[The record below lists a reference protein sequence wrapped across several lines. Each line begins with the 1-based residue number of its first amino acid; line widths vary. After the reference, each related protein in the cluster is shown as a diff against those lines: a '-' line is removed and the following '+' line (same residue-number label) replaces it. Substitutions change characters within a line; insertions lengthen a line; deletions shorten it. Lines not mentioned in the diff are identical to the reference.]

1 MWNKARK
8 LYRHLPFPLQKL
20 FVAGYGRFILKS
32 RFTADY
38 EELARF
44 LEESERSDPERLRDY
59 QETRLREVV
68 RHAYETVPH
77 YREVMDSLRLR
88 PSDISGIDDL
98 TKLPV
103 LRKEDVRRLG
113 GRLRSRAVRRTA
125 LARAGTSATS
135 GSPLPVY
142 RDRPVSLMNHAC
154 YMRLRRWAGF
164 PLGTPYATMQGRLV
178 VPHGQR
184 NPPFWRDNPSWN
196 QLIFS
201 TVHLTDENLDIYVEK
216 IRGFGTRALEAF
228 PSCAFILARY
238 LETRNEYLPMDAVTT
253 TGEPLLP
260 LERKLIEER
269 FRTRAF
275 DAYSTAERVV
285 FSTECEEHDGHHLY
299 GEFGIT
305 EVVDEEGHRLPPGT
319 PGLLVGT
326 SLHNFGTPM
335 IRYAC
340 GDVGALSERRCACG
354 RTLPMMEGLT
364 SRVGDIIVTPDGR
377 MIPAIM
383 VSWSIKD
390 VAAVRQWR
398 IVQKRPDEIRMM
410 IVKDGP
416 LTQKE
421 RASMVAY
428 FADRLGPDVHA
439 EIEQVS
445 EIPPSAMGKVRH
457 VISEVPLVWGS
468 ANRWPGRDAPEVS
481 SRS

>member
-1 MWNKARK
+1 MWHNARRF
-8 LYRHLPFPLQKL
+8 YRYLPFPLQKAL
-20 FVAGYGRFILKS
+20 VAGYGRLILRD
-32 RFTADY
+32 RFAADY
-38 EELARF
+38 NELERF
-44 LEESERSDPERLRDY
+44 LERSERSDPELLREYQEERLR
-59 QETRLREVV
+59 RIV

-77 YREVMDSLRLR
+77 YREVMDSRGLR
-88 PSDISGIDDL
+88 PSDIVGIDDL
-98 TKLPV
+98 VKLPV
-103 LRKEDVRRLG
+103 LRKEDARSLG
-113 GRLRSRAVRRTA
+113 RGLRSSAVRRTA

-135 GSPLPVY
+135 GSPLAVY
-142 RDRPVSLMNHAC
+142 RDRSVSLMNHAC

-178 VPHGQR
+178 VPHRQR
-184 NPPFWRDNPSWN
+184 KPPYWRHNPSWN
-196 QLIFS
+196 QLLLS
-201 TVHLTDENLDIYVEK
+201 TVHLTDENMKLYVDK
-216 IRGFGTRALEAF
+216 IREFGARALEAF

-238 LETRNEYLPMDAVTT
+238 LETRGDYLPMDAVTT

-260 LERKLIEER
+260 LERRLIEER
-269 FRTRAF
+269 FRARAF

-285 FSTECEEHDGHHLY
+285 FSTECERHDGHHVY
-299 GEFGIT
+299 DEFGIT
-305 EVVDEEGHRLPPGT
+305 EVVDNEGNRLPLGV

-340 GDVGALSERRCACG
+340 GDVGTLSDRRCECG
-354 RTLPMMEGLT
+354 RTLSMMEGIT

-390 VAAVRQWR
+390 LAGVRQWR
-398 IVQKRPDEIRMM
+398 IVQRRPDEIRMM
-410 IVKDGP
+410 IVKDAG
-416 LTQKE
+416 LTERE
-421 RASMVAY
+421 RATMLAY
-428 FADRLGPDVHA
+428 FDDRLGPDVRV

-468 ANRWPGRDAPEVS
+468 ANRWPDREAVKAQ
-481 SRS
+481 